1 MRLHHHSFSHARP
14 LLIAS
19 TLPVRSHHIPARL
32 STTSR
37 RFTTGSNSTPEMPE
51 YVSPR
56 PSASLIVVN
65 ERNEVLMVQRNPAA
79 RSFGGAHVFPG
90 GNFDLHNDT
99 TLQMTAVRETFE
111 ETGILLASPPL
122 VESKLSESDRD
133 KARGDIH
140 SGKLRFQNFLDKRR
154 LGLDLYMLLPFT
166 NWTTPETAP
175 RRFRTQ
181 FFIVFLSAFS
191 PSQFSS
197 GSVKKTKYRNRVH
210 GGLEVISARFLHPKD
225 ALSEFRRKMITL
237 MPPQFY
243 ILSTLSG
250 ILSGNVNTE
259 EQRNQITRLSS
270 GAFGSLSI
278 RPKSLSVKGGDGR
291 TILTYEGDETR
302 GGPPGRLHRALVK
315 FDTNGVRN
323 IDLGI
328 IAADIHN
335 SKITSE
341 IELQRNFNIFKDL
354 GPAAKL

>member
-1 MRLHHHSFSHARP
+1 
-14 LLIAS
+14 
-19 TLPVRSHHIPARL
+19 
-32 STTSR
+32 
-37 RFTTGSNSTPEMPE
+37 MPE

-56 PSASLIVVN
+56 PSASLVVVN

-197 GSVKKTKYRNRVH
+197 GSKEDQIPKQD

-243 ILSTLSG
+243 ILSTLSE

-259 EQRNQITRLSS
+259 EQRNQITKLSS

-278 RPKSLSVKGGDGR
+278 CPKSLSVNGGDGR

-315 FDTNGVRN
+315 FDSNR
-323 IDLGI
+323 
-328 IAADIHN
+328 
-335 SKITSE
+335 ITSE